1 MTLDRTALLA
11 MNLADQ
17 AAFLRSVL
25 DGSTE
30 YAIVAKDLA
39 GRALSWNQFLVR
51 MAHDLRTP
59 LNGIIGFAE
68 LMHGGRAGPVSSTH
82 REYLGDILTSAR
94 QLQQLINDV
103 VDLARIEGGA
113 RHAW

>member
-1 MTLDRTALLA
+1 MTLDRTAVLA
-11 MNLADQ
+11 MSLDEQ

-25 DGSTE
+25 DGSTD

-39 GRALSWNQFLVR
+39 GRALSWNQFLR
-51 MAHDLRTP
+51 SMAHDLRTP

-68 LMHGGRAGPVSSTH
+68 LMHAGRVGPISSTH

-94 QLQQLINDV
+94 DLQQLINDV
-103 VDLARIEGGA
+103 IALGRVEGEACHAR
-113 RHAW
+113 